1 MSLSWNIEEATI
13 DTVQSA
19 YREGKSTVREVV
31 QAYLDRIAALDVD
44 GPALNSVVT
53 VSATALDEAD
63 ALDLEYAA
71 RGELSGP
78 LHGVPVLVKD
88 QVATAGLRTTYGN
101 RATAGHVP
109 ERDATAVARL
119 REAGAVILGKT
130 TMPDFATSWF
140 STSSVSGVTKNPYD
154 LSRDPGGSSSG
165 TAAAIAA
172 NLALVGIGED
182 TGGSIR
188 LPASFCNL
196 VGVRVTPGLISRDGM
211 SPLVVPQDTAGPMTR
226 TVEDAAKVLDVLVG
240 FDPAD
245 AYTVAVRQRRR
256 SASFTEAVAG
266 GSVQGRRLGVLRGA
280 FGDPADPETAA
291 VVRVVEDALA
301 RLAGAGAELVDVEIP
316 GLMDYVGFTSLYFT
330 RSRQDM
336 NAFFAAHPETGIGG
350 VDEVRAN
357 GTYDPHLDLF
367 EGITDGPEDPRTDP
381 QYLDRVLTREDFVRA
396 VQTQFL
402 ELGLDAMVFP
412 DVQLAAPTHED
423 VLGGRWTCLTYPTN
437 TVIASQLHF
446 PAATVPAGFTE
457 DRLPVGLEIMTSSF
471 EETDLLAVAR
481 GVEATLDARRAPRL
495 EAVVDPLTS

>member
-1 MSLSWNIEEATI
+1 MSLSWSIEEATI

-19 YREGKSTVREVV
+19 YREGRSTAREVV
-31 QAYLDRIAALDVD
+31 QAYLDRIAALDGA
-44 GPALNSVVT
+44 GPELNSVIT

-63 ALDLEYAA
+63 ALDRQHTAT
-71 RGELSGP
+71 GELSGP

-88 QVATAGLRTTYGN
+88 QVATGGLRTTYGN
-101 RATAGHVP
+101 RNTAEHVP
-109 ERDATAVARL
+109 ERGATAIARL
-119 REAGAVILGKT
+119 RAAGAIILGKT

-165 TAAAIAA
+165 TGAAIAA

-256 SASFTEAVAG
+256 SPSFAEAAAA
-266 GSVQGRRLGVLRGA
+266 GSVRGRRLGVLRGA
-280 FGDPADPETAA
+280 FGDRAAPETAA
-291 VVRVVEDALA
+291 VVRVVEDALT
-301 RLAGAGAELVDVEIP
+301 RLAEAGAELVDVEIP

-336 NAFFAAHPETGIGG
+336 NDFFAAHPETGIRS
-350 VDEVRAN
+350 VDEVRAS
-357 GTYDPHLDLF
+357 GGYDPHLDLF

-381 QYLDRVLTREDFVRA
+381 EYLDRVLTREDFVRA
-396 VQTQFL
+396 VQAQFVDL
-402 ELGLDAMVFP
+402 DLDAMVFP

-457 DRLPVGLEIMTSSF
+457 DGLPVGLEIMTSSF
-471 EETDLLAVAR
+471 EENDLFAVAR
-481 GVEATLDARRAPRL
+481 GVEAALGARRAPRL
-495 EAVVDPLTS
+495 EP